1 MLRTRLAIG
10 ALTIATVIAGACSGD
25 NGTGTRSSVDLSG
38 SYGLDSL
45 YFGALAATEDSGSL
59 TLTTNAVTA
68 NITVIKSPDTTFIP
82 NNLTLALSGQY
93 QAWHTPAG
101 DSVYFILVSPP
112 GTFPGTFAIKG
123 AQKDTLGLTLFVT
136 LAPSQSILVT
146 TRWHKK

>member
-1 MLRTRLAIG
+1 
-10 ALTIATVIAGACSGD
+10 
-25 NGTGTRSSVDLSG
+25 VDLSG

-59 TLTTNAVTA
+59 ALTTNAVTA

-93 QAWHTPAG
+93 QAWHTSAG